1 MTEERKNFLLRKQR
15 RVVTSPLQQRTF
27 QQQQRKKKDVGIR
40 MSENLIYADLN
51 LTESNRSRLQKDI
64 NVQDSTYAE
73 LNVQSLDTSII
84 ASCAS
89 SVPSGQ
95 TDITNFKDS
104 RSGKNCCSRTRIG
117 ILIAVIILLLVIGVG
132 LTLLYHPTT
141 RSSQDRETFSITYD
155 KAQERKNWTA
165 FHDECTGMHSELVTI
180 DNKKELDYLIS
191 QSMSDYYLL
200 GLRYNESKKKW
211 EWINGKEHSTDIF
224 NITGPHDYF
233 CTVVGFGEVST
244 APCCETSTTK
254 NMCEKGASISEK
266 AEEEQQTTDSNTL
279 PSLEHSLLKQVSKT
293 GWMSLWKSLNFYTLG
308 TWMTC

>member
-1 MTEERKNFLLRKQR
+1 
-15 RVVTSPLQQRTF
+15 
-27 QQQQRKKKDVGIR
+27 

-73 LNVQSLDTSII
+73 LNVQSLDTSAV

-89 SVPSGQ
+89 
-95 TDITNFKDS
+95 
-104 RSGKNCCSRTRIG
+104 SGKNCCSRTHIG
-117 ILIAVIILLLVIGVG
+117 ILIAVIILLLIIGVG

-141 RSSQDRETFSITYD
+141 RSPQDRETFSIIYD
-155 KAQERKNWTA
+155 KAQDCPQHWKRNGEKCYFFSRTTEGKNWTA

-224 NITGPHDYF
+224 NITGPRDYL
-233 CTVVGFGEVST
+233 CTVVGFGKVST
-244 APCCETSTTK
+244 APCCGTSTTK

-266 AEEEQQTTDSNTL
+266 AEEEQQTTDSSRNLT
-279 PSLEHSLLKQVSKT
+279 PSFV
-293 GWMSLWKSLNFYTLG
+293 
-308 TWMTC
+308 

>member
-64 NVQDSTYAE
+64 NVQ
-73 LNVQSLDTSII
+73 
-84 ASCAS
+84 
-89 SVPSGQ
+89 
-95 TDITNFKDS
+95 
-104 RSGKNCCSRTRIG
+104 GKNCCSRTRIG

-155 KAQERKNWTA
+155 KAQDCPQHWKRNGEKCYFFSRTTERKNWTA